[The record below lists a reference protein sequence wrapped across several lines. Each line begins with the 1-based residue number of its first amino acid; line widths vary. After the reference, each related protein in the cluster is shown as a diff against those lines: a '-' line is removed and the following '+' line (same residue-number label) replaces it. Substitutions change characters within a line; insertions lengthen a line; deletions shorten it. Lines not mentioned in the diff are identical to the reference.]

1 MTTVADPLVTL
12 QHVRARGYRERAD
25 GKTWCASGIRA
36 WCERHGIDYLELVHQ
51 GIPASR
57 MEATD
62 GWGEL
67 VAQDARDEAGAND
80 GRE

>member
-1 MTTVADPLVTL
+1 MTEPMVTL
-12 QHVRARGYRERAD
+12 DLVLARGLVERHD
-25 GKTWCASGIRA
+25 GKTWCRSGIRA
-36 WCERHGIDYLELVHQ
+36 WCERYGIDYLELVHQ

-57 MEATD
+57 MANTD

-67 VAQDARDEAGAND
+67 VAQDAIDAARLNH